1 MSEESSMR
9 EEVEVVG
16 RRSFLKGAAGG
27 VLGSAG
33 MLAGLT
39 EGAEKTWLAER
50 APREER
56 ALTFG
61 AMALVSAG
69 SALFGNALCGWLLM
83 AWGPQIFA
91 VAALIAVVGALLT
104 IRK

>member
-1 MSEESSMR
+1 M
-9 EEVEVVG
+9 VDGPWLIAVG
-16 RRSFLKGAAGG
+16 LAFG
-27 VLGSAG
+27 V
-33 MLAGLT
+33 LAGLT

-56 ALTFG
+56 ALAFG

-69 SALFGNALCGWLLM
+69 STLIGNALCGWLLT
-83 AWGPQIFA
+83 AWGPQVFA
-91 VAALIAVVGALLT
+91 VAAVVAVVGALLT